1 MLANFGAVIF
11 GAIELSIAGRNKPIA
26 YKIGVC
32 YYLQVRK
39 KIKDSF
45 IKNSDGIL
53 IGILGEFLKNMLP

>member
-1 MLANFGAVIF
+1 MLLCFSVLANFGAVIF
-11 GAIELSIAGRNKPIA
+11 GAIEFSIAGRNKPIA

-39 KIKDSF
+39 KNTF

-53 IGILGEFLKNMLP
+53 GELLVENE